1 VQTFSHQRNAAAE
14 TLREALTAFED
25 MGIPLWAERARTELA
40 RCVVVPRRPS
50 ELTPAE
56 RRVAE
61 LAAAG
66 MTNRDVA
73 AALFV
78 SPKTVEHNLGS
89 VYRKLG
95 IHSRAELGRHMG
107 QPQP

>member
-25 MGIPLWAERARTELA
+25 MGIPLWAERARAELA

-56 RRVAE
+56 RRV
-61 LAAAG
+61 AAG